1 MRISYEKF
9 KTKEEKLIQRMLDGE
24 SKIQLFSFKDNK
36 SITAIGDIQ
45 IRNIGILLL
54 AHVTKE
60 KKSCCGKIGHKKI
73 AISTDEKDIG
83 LHIFIDRRENNE
95 NVFYINN
102 NDEEYY
108 KYSSSNDWLDPE
120 DFLLIYFETHDFA
133 QLTLLGNMCEQ
144 KISEITAKGNK
155 IPNLRMISLSLLRF
169 MFPGNKNDFSMKQ
182 Q

>member
-45 IRNIGILLL
+45 ITKIGILLL

-60 KKSCCGKIGHKKI
+60 KMSCCGEIGHKKI
-73 AISTDEKDIG
+73 AISEKDDKCNG
-83 LHIFIDRRENNE
+83 LRIFIDRRENNE

-102 NDEEYY
+102 NDKEYY
-108 KYSSSNDWLDPE
+108 KYSSSNDSLDPE
-120 DFLLIYFETHDFA
+120 DFLLIYFETPDFA
-133 QLTLLGNMCEQ
+133 QLTLLGNMCER

-155 IPNLRMISLSLLRF
+155 IPKLRMIALSLLRF
-169 MFPGNKNDFSMKQ
+169 MFPGNKNHFSMN
-182 Q
+182 